1 MRWIKYLDIAYKK
14 VPHRWLLLILGLVG
28 ISCATD
34 NAIPI
39 NPNERVDLGEEYDYM
54 LFTRSSSSSNGFV
67 TGFDSFPPP
76 TVDAPR
82 TPSTIAY
89 PAISGGVSFQNFVV
103 NQQKLFG
110 GSGYQKVSLSD
121 DLSPQDGSIL
131 ETFGGGS
138 SIVFANENKGY
149 YTDFN
154 TINIQIFD
162 PETYNR
168 IGEIDMSEAPVN
180 PNNGANYFND
190 LYIRGNRMYAC
201 LYTGRT
207 FPPFIYESEIG
218 AIVCVIDLDTD
229 TYIGSINKPGTK
241 YPGQAFMRFKSNS
254 IDENGDIY
262 LSTQGGLGLEASGE
276 STPAKIL
283 RIPAGT
289 DDFDDYEFIP
299 QLEIEGAAQETIVNA
314 GFLYVGNGVAYTNVL
329 MEEPTVDAD
338 LVNKPLMRWA
348 KLNLYEKTAE
358 LVQGIPANAGLTTGM
373 AYNYNGKVQ
382 LVVYNVDEQINAIY
396 ETDPTTNV
404 AERKVD
410 VVAGGVIYG
419 LYEVLEP
426 IR

>member
-1 MRWIKYLDIAYKK
+1 MCWIKRPSRNI
-14 VPHRWLLLILGLVG
+14 LLWIICLLW

-34 NAIPI
+34 DAIPI
-39 NPNERVDLGEEYDYM
+39 NPNEQVDLGEEYDYM

-76 TVDAPR
+76 TVDAPA
-82 TPSTIAY
+82 TASTIAY

-110 GSGYQKVSLSD
+110 GSGYQKVSLSE
-121 DLSPQDGSIL
+121 DLSPKDGSIL

-138 SIVFANENKGY
+138 TIVFLNENKGY

-154 TINIQIFD
+154 TVNIQIFD
-162 PETYNR
+162 PESYTR
-168 IGEIDMSEAPVN
+168 IGEIDMSEAPIN
-180 PNNGANYFND
+180 PENGANYFND

-218 AIVCVIDLDTD
+218 AIVCVIDLETD
-229 TYIGSINKPGTK
+229 TYVRSINMPDTK
-241 YPGQAFMRFKSNS
+241 YPGQAFMRFKSNV

-262 LSTQGGLGLEASGE
+262 LPTQGGLGLEASGE

-283 RIPAGT
+283 RIPAGS
-289 DDFDDYEFIP
+289 DDFDEYEFIP
-299 QLEIEGAAQETIVNA
+299 QLKIEGAARETIVNA
-314 GFLYVGNGVAYTNVL
+314 GFLYAGGGIGYTNVL
-329 MEEPTVDAD
+329 MEEPEADAD
-338 LVNKPLMRWA
+338 LVNRPLMRWA

-358 LVQGIPANAGLTTGM
+358 LVEGMPANAGLTTGM
-373 AYNYNGKVQ
+373 AYHYNGKVQ

-396 ETDPTTNV
+396 ETDPSTNV
-404 AERKVD
+404 AKKKID

-419 LYEVLEP
+419 FYEVLEP